1 MGKLRRPQYL
11 RLGGVRPGGADVV
24 ADALLKQAYLLK
36 DKGDLLHQLRGGD
49 AAHIPSAQEHC
60 PCLHIEKARDQPGD
74 GGFAAAGGSH
84 QRPRLPL
91 RQMEAHIR
99 QRGPVR
105 AVIGKGDI
113 LKGNA
118 AVRGLA
124 SVVRRRLG
132 QGRLPEYR
140 IQLVHC
146 LGGLHLCV
154 DRVHQPLHHKGKL
167 GREEDVKHQIG
178 QHCPAVCRAADE
190 NHSQGHEKQEHG
202 VQHHRK
208 QGVGHT
214 AHHGVAAG
222 KVAVAEDGGMKA
234 LEGVNRL
241 LEHLHHRDA
250 PDILRGLGGNALSGT
265 LVFLKE
271 LHAGARHHGHQ
282 ADKPD
287 NHGDQAGEPHA
298 PVKDKEQPHRQC
310 RRYDPAH
317 RVGDGMGKE
326 RFCQCRVVVDL
337 LAQPPRKVDVKVPQ
351 RQVNEM
357 SGRRLSHI
365 CRHPEGR
372 KVRTH
377 EPGEI
382 DRRAQKRRRQR
393 IPAVAG
399 KPCRNAAPRR

>member
-1 MGKLRRPQYL
+1 
-11 RLGGVRPGGADVV
+11 
-24 ADALLKQAYLLK
+24 
-36 DKGDLLHQLRGGD
+36 
-49 AAHIPSAQEHC
+49 
-60 PCLHIEKARDQPGD
+60 
-74 GGFAAAGGSH
+74 
-84 QRPRLPL
+84 
-91 RQMEAHIR
+91 MEAHIR

-118 AVRGLA
+118 ATRGLA
-124 SVVRRRLG
+124 SAVRRRLG
-132 QGRLPEYR
+132 KGRLLQYR
-140 IQLVHC
+140 LQLVHC

-241 LEHLHHRDA
+241 LEYLHHRDA
-250 PDILRGLGGNALSGT
+250 PDILCGLGGNALSCP

-271 LHAGARHHGHQ
+271 LHASPGHHGHQ

-287 NHGDQAGEPHA
+287 NHGDQAGKPHA
-298 PVKDKEQPHRQC
+298 PVKDEEQSHRQ
-310 RRYDPAH
+310 
-317 RVGDGMGKE
+317 
-326 RFCQCRVVVDL
+326 
-337 LAQPPRKVDVKVPQ
+337 
-351 RQVNEM
+351 
-357 SGRRLSHI
+357 
-365 CRHPEGR
+365 
-372 KVRTH
+372 
-377 EPGEI
+377 
-382 DRRAQKRRRQR
+382 
-393 IPAVAG
+393 
-399 KPCRNAAPRR
+399 

>member
-1 MGKLRRPQYL
+1 
-11 RLGGVRPGGADVV
+11 
-24 ADALLKQAYLLK
+24 
-36 DKGDLLHQLRGGD
+36 
-49 AAHIPSAQEHC
+49 
-60 PCLHIEKARDQPGD
+60 
-74 GGFAAAGGSH
+74 
-84 QRPRLPL
+84 
-91 RQMEAHIR
+91 MEAHIR

-113 LKGNA
+113 LKGNSS
-118 AVRGLA
+118 VRGLA
-124 SVVRRRLG
+124 SAVRRRLG
-132 QGRLPEYR
+132 KGRLPEYR
-140 IQLVHC
+140 LQLVHC

-154 DRVHQPLHHKGKL
+154 DRVHQPLHHKGQL

-178 QHCPAVCRAADE
+178 QHRPTVRRAYE
-190 NHSQGHEKQEHG
+190 QHPQGHEKQEHG
-202 VQHHRK
+202 VQHYCK

-250 PDILRGLGGNALSGT
+250 PDILRGLGGNTLSGA

-271 LHAGARHHGHQ
+271 LHARPGHHAHQ

-287 NHGDQAGEPHA
+287 NHGDQAGKPHA
-298 PVKDKEQPHRQC
+298 PVKDEEQSHRQY

-317 RVGDGMGKE
+317 RVGDGVGKE
-326 RFCQCRVVVDL
+326 RFCQRRVVVDL
-337 LAQPPRKVDVKVPQ
+337 LAQPPRKIGVKVPQ

-357 SGRRLSHI
+357 GGRRLSHI

-393 IPAVAG
+393 VPAVAG
-399 KPCRNAAPRR
+399 KPCRNAASRRQNAPGCVPDKDERENTDRRRNAGQPAAQDGQPLMPSGVFQQPAQHRRLLCFFLFAHIPCSFLKIYGFVGGCAASVRGN

>member
-1 MGKLRRPQYL
+1 
-11 RLGGVRPGGADVV
+11 
-24 ADALLKQAYLLK
+24 
-36 DKGDLLHQLRGGD
+36 
-49 AAHIPSAQEHC
+49 
-60 PCLHIEKARDQPGD
+60 
-74 GGFAAAGGSH
+74 
-84 QRPRLPL
+84 
-91 RQMEAHIR
+91 MEAHIR

-118 AVRGLA
+118 AARGLA
-124 SVVRRRLG
+124 SAVRRRLG
-132 QGRLPEYR
+132 KGRLPEYR
-140 IQLVHC
+140 LQLVHC

-178 QHCPAVCRAADE
+178 QHRPAVRPAYE
-190 NHSQGHEKQEHG
+190 NHPQGHEKQEHG
-202 VQHHRK
+202 VQHYCK

-241 LEHLHHRDA
+241 LEYLHHRDA
-250 PDILRGLGGNALSGT
+250 PDILRGLGGNALSGA

-287 NHGDQAGEPHA
+287 DHGDQAGKPHA
-298 PVKDKEQPHRQC
+298 PVKDEEQPHRQY

-317 RVGDGMGKE
+317 RVGDGVGKE
-326 RFCQCRVVVDL
+326 RFCQRRVVVDL
-337 LAQPPRKVDVKVPQ
+337 LAQPPREVGVKVPQ

-357 SGRRLSHI
+357 GGRRLSHI
-365 CRHPEGR
+365 RRHPEGR

-382 DRRAQKRRRQR
+382 DSRAQKRRRQR
-393 IPAVAG
+393 VPAVAG
-399 KPCRNAAPRR
+399 KPCRNAASRR

>member
-1 MGKLRRPQYL
+1 
-11 RLGGVRPGGADVV
+11 
-24 ADALLKQAYLLK
+24 
-36 DKGDLLHQLRGGD
+36 
-49 AAHIPSAQEHC
+49 
-60 PCLHIEKARDQPGD
+60 
-74 GGFAAAGGSH
+74 
-84 QRPRLPL
+84 
-91 RQMEAHIR
+91 MEAHIR
-99 QRGPVR
+99 QRGSVR
-105 AVIGKGDI
+105 TVIGKGDI

-118 AVRGLA
+118 ATRGLA
-124 SVVRRRLG
+124 SAVRRRLG
-132 QGRLPEYR
+132 KGRLLQYR
-140 IQLVHC
+140 LQLVHC

-178 QHCPAVCRAADE
+178 QHRPAVCRTADE

-202 VQHHRK
+202 VQHYCK
-208 QGVGHT
+208 QSVGHT

-241 LEHLHHRDA
+241 LEYLHHRDA
-250 PDILRGLGGNALSGT
+250 PDILRGLSGNALSCP

-271 LHAGARHHGHQ
+271 LHARPGHHGHQ

-287 NHGDQAGEPHA
+287 DHGDQAGKPHA
-298 PVKDKEQPHRQC
+298 PVKDEEQPHRQY

-317 RVGDGMGKE
+317 RVGDGVGKE
-326 RFCQCRVVVDL
+326 RFCQRRVVVDL
-337 LAQPPRKVDVKVPQ
+337 LAQPPREVGVKVPQ

-357 SGRRLSHI
+357 GDRRLSHI

-399 KPCRNAAPRR
+399 KPCRNAASRR